1 MSRASRPDDWDD
13 VPALSFDD
21 RRWDVVEQR
30 SAVLSGGDEPGVADH
45 GRRRLRV
52 RLVTAAALV
61 VLAGAVG
68 VWSAVQTTVPSREP
82 SDTQLLIGSVLLALG
97 LVVWGI
103 GGARVVRAGRAHSWR
118 AMWSDPLSG
127 LSMRE
132 RRGVERV
139 LRGRAPAEPHRV
151 RVLRRLAKVRLVQS
165 EWAVWFTA
173 GWVPLAAGQS
183 LAASDDLMLW
193 VEGVLALVF
202 GAMFLVVTTQ
212 REQWRAFLDRT
223 A

>member
-1 MSRASRPDDWDD
+1 VSRASRPDDWDD
-13 VPALSFDD
+13 VPERSFED
-21 RRWDVVEQR
+21 RRWDVVKQR
-30 SAVLSGGDEPGVADH
+30 SAFLSGGDEPHAADD

-52 RLVTAAALV
+52 RLISAAALV

-68 VWSAVQTTVPSREP
+68 VWLAVQTRAPSREP
-82 SDTQLLIGSVLLALG
+82 SDTQFLIGSGLLALG
-97 LVVWGI
+97 LVVWAI
-103 GGARVVRAGRAHSWR
+103 GAARVVRIGRAHSWR
-118 AMWSDPLSG
+118 SVWSDPLSG
-127 LSMRE
+127 MSMRE
-132 RRGVERV
+132 RRGVDRV
-139 LRGRAPAEPHRV
+139 LRGRAPAEPHRI
-151 RVLRRLAKVRLVQS
+151 RVLRRLAQLRLMQS
-165 EWAVWFTA
+165 EWALWFTA

-183 LAASDDLMLW
+183 LAASDDFMLW

>member
-45 GRRRLRV
+45 GRRRLRA

-68 VWSAVQTTVPSREP
+68 VWLAVQTTVPARQP
-82 SDTQLLIGSVLLALG
+82 SDTSSLIGTGAFVLA
-97 LVVWGI
+97 LVVWAVG
-103 GGARVVRAGRAHSWR
+103 VVRISRARSWR
-118 AMWSDPLSG
+118 TMWSDPLSRMT
-127 LSMRE
+127 MRE
-132 RRGVERV
+132 RRGIERV
-139 LRGRAPAEPHRV
+139 LSGRAPAEPHRV
-151 RVLRRLAKVRLVQS
+151 RVLRRLAQLRLVQS
-165 EWAVWFTA
+165 EWTLWFTA
-173 GWVPLAAGQS
+173 GWVPLAVGQS
-183 LAASDDLMLW
+183 LAAGNGVMLW
-193 VEGVLALVF
+193 FEAVLALVF
-202 GAMFLVVTTQ
+202 GVMFFVVTRQ
-212 REQWRAFLDRT
+212 RERWRAFLERT